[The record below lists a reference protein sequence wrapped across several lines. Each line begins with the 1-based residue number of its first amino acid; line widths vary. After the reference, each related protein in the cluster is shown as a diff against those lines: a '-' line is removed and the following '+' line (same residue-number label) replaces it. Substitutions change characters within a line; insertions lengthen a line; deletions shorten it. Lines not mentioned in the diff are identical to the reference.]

1 MQIKKLIWFGF
12 GLGALATAAFSTTT
26 CELAIKP
33 VAKYGSNNA
42 WRLDDALVYS
52 THRLNVDADGAP
64 ESYRMDGKGLS
75 DICDG
80 LDVINNGKRISA
92 RDYGYAKCHLAWN
105 AARDS
110 KDYRNVHIYGFL
122 TDKFGAPVIQGAGDP
137 QHGNAYIS
145 TTSVT
150 IGDAPPGTQRHYVDA
165 MSIPYLVLPGDFR
178 RNQGVRDAAVAAV
191 YRPKT
196 DAVAFAVFG
205 DTGGSLDEASVRLHA
220 DLGGKPL
227 ESKGGVLQAR
237 RNIDDE
243 VIVVFFPSKVAKP
256 RLDSDA
262 WRAEIN
268 AVGKAALDAW
278 GGEAR
283 LKACGHQSE
292 GADAVRPDKGH

>member
-1 MQIKKLIWFGF
+1 MQVKILIWLGF
-12 GLGALATAAFSTTT
+12 GLSALVIPVSSTTT
-26 CELAIKP
+26 CELAGKP

-42 WRLDDALVYS
+42 WRLDGALVYA

-64 ESYRMDGKGLS
+64 ESYRIDGKGLS

-80 LDVINNGKRISA
+80 LDVVSNGKRISA
-92 RDYGYAKCHLAWN
+92 RNYGYEKCHQVWK

-110 KDYRNVHIYGFL
+110 KNYRSVHIYGFL
-122 TDKFGAPVIQGAGDP
+122 TDGSGAPVVQGASDP
-137 QHGNAYIS
+137 QPGKAYIS
-145 TTSVT
+145 TTFVT
-150 IGDAPPGTQRHYVDA
+150 IGAAPPGTQRHYVDA

-178 RNQGVRDAAVAAV
+178 RNQGVKNAAVAAV

-196 DAVAFAVFG
+196 NAVAFAVFG
-205 DTGGSLDEASVRLHA
+205 DTGGSLDEASVRLHV

-227 ESKGGVLQAR
+227 ESKDGVLQAR

-243 VIVVFFPSKVAKP
+243 VITVVFPAKVAKP
-256 RLDSDA
+256 RLDSGA

-268 AVGKAALDAW
+268 AVGQAALDAW

-283 LKACGHQSE
+283 LKACGHQNE
-292 GADAVRPDKGH
+292 GAEMVRSDKSH